1 MKKLLSLLLTFATV
15 LCITACGAPTNNPSQ
30 SSSVSEKKP
39 AQLNSLLLAGG
50 PANGGWFAAATAICD
65 RTNAHFDNFPF
76 TATTGGAAGNPLT
89 ISIGEAD
96 AGMSLGIFLNLA
108 KEGKGIYEKPIT
120 NLRAVAGLESQ
131 VLYFITDASLGYKT
145 MDDAVAAGAKVK
157 IGSLDTSAASYHV
170 QQIIAEAYGLK
181 GLSDLQE
188 NGKMYIAD
196 GSALFDSYSDKHFNF
211 ISTMKACPDASISD
225 LLNNRKSNI
234 LSLSQN
240 VIDSLV
246 EKYNWADIVI
256 PAGTY
261 PGQEED
267 VHTVGIKNILVVRD
281 DLPEEASYYLAKTL
295 YEDKQYFDTVQA
307 SWKKFKRE
315 DMVVG
320 IPLDWAEGALKYWK
334 EIGLV
339 K

>member
-1 MKKLLSLLLTFATV
+1 MKKFLSIFLVLITV
-15 LCITACGAPTNNPSQ
+15 ICLTACGPQGKDTPSDDGK
-30 SSSVSEKKP
+30 SERKSD
-39 AQLNSLLLAGG
+39 QLDSLLLAGG

-89 ISIGEAD
+89 VSIGEAD
-96 AGMSLGIFLNLA
+96 VGMSLGIFLNLA
-108 KEGKGIYEKPIT
+108 IEGKGIYEKPIS
-120 NLRAVAGLESQ
+120 NLRAVAGLETQ

-145 MDDAVAAGAKVK
+145 MDDAVAGGAKVK
-157 IGSLDTSAASYHV
+157 IGSLDTSAASHHV
-170 QQIIAEAYGLK
+170 QQIIAEAYGLE
-181 GLSDLQE
+181 GLSDLQD

-211 ISTMKACPDASISD
+211 ISTMKAFPDASITD
-225 LLNNRKSNI
+225 LLNNRESNI
-234 LSLSQN
+234 LSLNQE
-240 VIDSLV
+240 VINSLV

-261 PGQEED
+261 PGQDEE
-267 VHTVGIKNILVVRD
+267 VHTVGIKNILVIRD
-281 DLPEEASYYLAKTL
+281 DVPEAASYYLAKTL
-295 YEDKQYFDTVQA
+295 YEDKEYFDTVQS
-307 SWKKFKRE
+307 SWKKFNRE

-320 IPLDWAEGALKYWK
+320 IPLDWADGALKYWK